1 MSKFINEKMTDK
13 LNFVVGN
20 KATILVKTIARIF
33 TASPE
38 DNWKDSGLLGFLCLV
53 FDRST
58 KSPYFRLF
66 EIDTCELTFEM
77 ELYYNF
83 ADSYKNLNGF
93 FYYFEVKNGFI
104 GNILIFLLM
113 EFHR

>member
-1 MSKFINEKMTDK
+1 MSKHISDKTVEK
-13 LNFVVGN
+13 LNFIVGN
-20 KATILVKTIARIF
+20 KATILLKPTIARIF
-33 TASPE
+33 TASPDE
-38 DNWKDSGLLGFLCLV
+38 LWKDTGLLGFLCLV

-83 ADSYKNLNGF
+83 SDSYKEDLSGF

-104 GNILIFLLM
+104 GKFFL
-113 EFHR
+113 E